1 VLGHEL
7 ESLLGALRSN
17 TNETAGEPRMLTGSH
32 GPSVTIMT
40 VRLASVLVLALLVAS
55 FAGCGGDKRRGESEA
70 TEATTRPSAAQSPE
84 SAAPHSTEPVRVTK
98 VTDPARRAY
107 VARVDSICAQID
119 PERAKE
125 QERVGSAADPAQ
137 AARTYGDTI
146 ALGWRELR
154 RIEAIPA
161 PAGEKAVLK
170 ANVFEP
176 IKGQLALRDQIRGAL
191 AAANV
196 PLVRRLRAEL
206 DNSTRALTGFARG
219 YGFQTCGEE

>member
-1 VLGHEL
+1 M
-7 ESLLGALRSN
+7 
-17 TNETAGEPRMLTGSH
+17 TA
-32 GPSVTIMT
+32 
-40 VRLASVLVLALLVAS
+40 RLASVLVLALLVAG

-70 TEATTRPSAAQSPE
+70 TEAATQPSAAQSPK
-84 SAAPHSTEPVRVTK
+84 STSPGSTEPVRVTK
-98 VTDPARRAY
+98 ITDPARRAY
-107 VARVDSICAQID
+107 VTRVDAVCAQID

-125 QERVGSAADPAQ
+125 QERVGSSTDSAR

-154 RIEAIPA
+154 RIEAIPE

-176 IKGQLALRDQIRGAL
+176 IKGQLALREQIQGAL
-191 AAANV
+191 AVADV
-196 PLVRRLRAEL
+196 PLIRRLRAEL
-206 DNSTRALTGFARG
+206 DSSTRALTGFARG

>member
-1 VLGHEL
+1 M
-7 ESLLGALRSN
+7 
-17 TNETAGEPRMLTGSH
+17 TA
-32 GPSVTIMT
+32 
-40 VRLASVLVLALLVAS
+40 RLASVLLLALLVAS

-70 TEATTRPSAAQSPE
+70 TEATTQPRAAQSPE
-84 SAAPHSTEPVRVTK
+84 ATAPRSTEPVRVTK

-107 VARVDSICAQID
+107 VARVDAVCAQID

-125 QERVGSAADPAQ
+125 QERVGSSTDSTQ
-137 AARTYGDTI
+137 AAKAYNGTI

-154 RIEAIPA
+154 RIEAIPE
-161 PAGEKAVLK
+161 PASERAVLK

-176 IKGQLALRDQIRGAL
+176 IKGQLALREQIRSAL

-196 PLVRRLRAEL
+196 PMVRRLRAEL

-219 YGFQTCGEE
+219 YGFRTCGEE